1 MRLRIRESHP
11 LTRPRTGRLTAL
23 LTGALM
29 LAASA
34 GTATPAD
41 AASTKSKIDW
51 HSCEDATGAVECA
64 TIKVPLDWSHPRGQ
78 TIEIGL
84 ARRKATKPGAR
95 IGSILM
101 DPGGPGVSGVD
112 EVKRK
117 PNLFTSA
124 VSERF
129 DVVSFDPRGVNTSTP
144 AKCDTEL
151 LHQADEAKRR
161 ASRSA
166 ADFAA
171 LRRINEKLG
180 QNCRKLTGPLYDHL
194 DNLHVIRDID
204 AIRTALGEDKI
215 TQVGYSYGTLM
226 IQQYAEKFP
235 QHVRAL
241 VADGNVDHSLGSA
254 WDFLDGQ
261 TAAME
266 KNFVQWADWCDKT
279 SDCALYGMDAKKV
292 YGELRERAKS
302 GKLVDPA
309 TGVKVDFD
317 MLTGRAQAV
326 SGPEYWKDLA
336 KLFKSLHDG
345 TGSPSPAPSTT
356 STPQQPEMPKVM
368 TYPQQA
374 MWCQDWT
381 FGIKNYAELKS
392 YIARLSKRYPNV
404 EWNPNATDGALDCVG
419 WRGKTTNPQ
428 KPLRI
433 KGNLPLVMIGNIN
446 DPMSVYLW
454 SKSAAKQSGALL
466 VTYEGFG
473 HTIYPSTV
481 AFGPSACVND
491 AIDAFLIDLKT
502 PDQGTSC
509 PAVEVPGEGTRPTP
523 RPGTPS

>member
-1 MRLRIRESHP
+1 MRLRVHEHHSS
-11 LTRPRTGRLTAL
+11 TRSRTDRLTAL
-23 LTGALM
+23 LGAALI
-29 LAASA
+29 LAA
-34 GTATPAD
+34 GTAVPAH
-41 AASTKSKIDW
+41 ATSTKSKINW
-51 HSCEDATGAVECA
+51 HACEDAEAAVECA
-64 TIKVPLDWSHPRGQ
+64 TIKVPLDWSHPNGQ

-84 ARRKATKPGAR
+84 ARRKATKPSAR

-124 VSERF
+124 ISERF
-129 DVVSFDPRGVNTSTP
+129 DVIGFDPRGVNTSTP
-144 AKCDTEL
+144 VTCATEL
-151 LHQADEAKRR
+151 IFQADEAKRR

-171 LRRINEKLG
+171 LRRANQKLSR
-180 QNCRKLTGPLYDHL
+180 NCRKLTGPLYDHL

-204 AIRTALGEDKI
+204 AIRTALGEDKL

-241 VADGNVDHSLGSA
+241 VADGNVDRSLRSA

-292 YGELRERAKS
+292 YSVLRERAKS

-309 TGVKVDFD
+309 AGMKVDFD

-326 SGPEYWKDLA
+326 NAPEYWKDLA
-336 KLFKSLHDG
+336 TLFKSLYDG
-345 TGSPSPAPSTT
+345 TDSSSPSPAS
-356 STPQQPEMPKVM
+356 QQPDLPETM
-368 TYPQQA
+368 TYPRQG

-381 FGIKNYAELKS
+381 FEIKNYAELKS
-392 YIARLSKRYPNV
+392 TIARLSKRYPNV

-419 WRGKTTNPQ
+419 WQGKATNPQ
-428 KPLRI
+428 KPLRV
-433 KGNLPLVMIGNIN
+433 KDGLPLVMIGNLN
-446 DPMSVYLW
+446 DPASVYAW
-454 SKSAAKQSGALL
+454 SKNSAKQSGASL

-481 AFGPSACVND
+481 AFGSSTCIND
-491 AIDAFLIDLKT
+491 VIDAFLIDLKT
-502 PDQGTSC
+502 PKEGTSC
-509 PAVEVPGEGTRPTP
+509 PAIEVPGEGTKPTP
-523 RPGTPS
+523 RPASTS